1 MGLEDH
7 SKTFLLLAFICW
19 SLPSWLKVG
28 GGNEQLA
35 MWWVAHVIIV
45 SAPVQNIGFL
55 DFSDLVWT
63 QGQDYGPDGTGDW
76 GLGLG
81 LDCLTIIL
89 SINIG

>member
-1 MGLEDH
+1 M
-7 SKTFLLLAFICW
+7 
-19 SLPSWLKVG
+19 
-28 GGNEQLA
+28 
-35 MWWVAHVIIV
+35 IIV